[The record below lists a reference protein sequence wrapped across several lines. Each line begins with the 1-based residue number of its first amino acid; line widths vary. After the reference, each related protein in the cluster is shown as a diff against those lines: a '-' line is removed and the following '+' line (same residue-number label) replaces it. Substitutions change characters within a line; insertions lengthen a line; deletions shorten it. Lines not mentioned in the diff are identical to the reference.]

1 MKALVL
7 AGGQGSS
14 MAPFSQTRPNPMI
27 PVAGRYVIDHTI
39 EALRLAGVT
48 IVNLVVGHKQEALRQ
63 RFSGDIHSEVKVN
76 LVEQGKAA
84 GIGGAILAARS
95 QFLPGEHFLL
105 VYADTL
111 AGANIFSVTMQSFGI
126 SNEPTAA
133 ICLTQSAE
141 KYGNVYLGA
150 DMKITKMVEKPK
162 KAGLGNYVL
171 AGVFALPT
179 TFFDELEK
187 AQANMEKAL
196 LTLIRQN
203 SLRAAIWEDAWLD
216 MAYPW
221 DILTAN
227 KMIMDKWSM
236 ASIHNGVEL
245 HNTIIRGPVKIC
257 QGAQISPGVVL
268 EGPAYIGAGSFVGH
282 NTLIRPYTCV
292 GAGCVV
298 GHGAELK
305 NSVIFDDSVIGGL
318 CFIGDSVVGQG
329 ANIGSGTM
337 TINRPLDGK
346 KIKVRIGK
354 AMVDTGLDKIGA
366 FVGDGAKVGAS
377 NILAP
382 GSVMAAKAII
392 PHNLSYP
399 SRGGK

>member
-1 MKALVL
+1 M
-7 AGGQGSS
+7 S
-14 MAPFSQTRPNPMI
+14 PFSHSRPNPMI
-27 PVAGRYVIDHTI
+27 PVAGRCLIDHTI
-39 EALRLAGVT
+39 EALRNAGVT
-48 IVNLVVGHKQEALRQ
+48 IVNMVVGHKQEALRAHLAK
-63 RFSGDIHSEVKVN
+63 RDNSDVTIH
-76 LVEQGKAA
+76 LVDQGKAT
-84 GIGGAILAARS
+84 GIGSAILAAKS
-95 QFLPGEHFLL
+95 HFLPGEHFLL

-111 AGANIFSVTMQSFGI
+111 AGANIFSVTLQSFGM
-126 SNEPTAA
+126 SNAPTAA

-141 KYGNVYLGA
+141 KYGNVYIGA
-150 DMKITKMVEKPK
+150 DMRITKMVEKPK

-179 TFFDELEK
+179 TFFGHLEK
-187 AQANMEKAL
+187 ASGNMEKAL
-196 LTLIRQN
+196 MKLIAEK
-203 SLRAAIWEDAWLD
+203 SMRAAIWEDVWLD

-227 KMIMDKWSM
+227 KMIMDRWSL
-236 ASIHNGVEL
+236 ASIHRDVEL

-257 QGAQISPGVVL
+257 EGAQISPGVVL

-292 GAGCVV
+292 GAECVV

-305 NSVIFDDSVIGGL
+305 NCVIFDNSVIGGL
-318 CFIGDSVVGQG
+318 SFIGDSVVGQG
-329 ANIGSGTM
+329 TNIGSGTM

-346 KIKVRIGK
+346 KIKAAIGRT
-354 AMVDTGLDKIGA
+354 MIDTGLEKLGA

-382 GSVMAAKAII
+382 GAVVAAADII
-392 PHNLSYP
+392 PHNISYP
-399 SRGGK
+399 RRGGK